1 MKCKNCGRQCV
12 PRACKYCYKDNCIL
26 CEELELHDCPYIQIE
41 IENDMIM
48 LKDKRRIVNT

>member
-26 CEELELHDCPYIQIE
+26 CEELELHDCPHTQQE
-41 IENDMIM
+41 IEKDMDR
-48 LKDKRRIVNT
+48 LKDKTTLIDT